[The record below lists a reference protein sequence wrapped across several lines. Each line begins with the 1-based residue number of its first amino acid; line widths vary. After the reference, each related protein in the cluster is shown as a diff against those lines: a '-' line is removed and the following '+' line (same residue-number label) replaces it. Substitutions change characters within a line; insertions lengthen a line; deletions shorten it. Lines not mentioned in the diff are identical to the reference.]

1 MSPNQPTDPSHSSS
15 ASSAKATATKP
26 RAFAG
31 VMPYLVSPVRADGS
45 VDTPVL
51 ARLCNDL
58 IEAGVH
64 GLSPLGSTGEF
75 AYLNAAQRMAVV
87 ECVIDAARGR
97 VPVIP
102 GVASCSTADAV
113 AQAKAYEARG
123 ADGILAI
130 LEAYFPIDDTGVYS
144 YFKAIADAVALPIV
158 LYTNPNFQRSDLSL
172 PVIDKLSHIDNVRY
186 LKDASFNTGR
196 LLSIMQ
202 KVEGRMQVF
211 AASSHIPAAVMMI
224 GGVGW
229 LAGPACLV
237 PRQSVALYDA
247 CMAGDWT
254 KAMELQRPLWGI
266 NQAFA
271 KYNLA
276 ACVKGGLEM
285 QGYAVG
291 EPLAPQMPLTDEG
304 REVVRGVLEGLGA
317 F

>member
-1 MSPNQPTDPSHSSS
+1 MPSIQPTDSS
-15 ASSAKATATKP
+15 APAPYRRTGT
-26 RAFAG
+26 RAFSG
-31 VMPYLVSPVRADGS
+31 VMPYLVSPIRADGR
-45 VDTPVL
+45 VDTQVL
-51 ARLCNDL
+51 TRLCNDL

-75 AYLNAAQRMAVV
+75 AYLSANQRMEVV
-87 ECVIDAARGR
+87 ECVIDAAAGR

-113 AQAKAYEARG
+113 TQAKAYEARG

-130 LEAYFPIDDTGVYS
+130 LEAYFPIDDAGVYD
-144 YFKAIADAVALPIV
+144 YFKAIADAVTLPIV

-172 PVIDKLSHIDNVRY
+172 PVIERLSHIDNIRY
-186 LKDASFNTGR
+186 LKDASTNTGR
-196 LLSIMQ
+196 LLSIIER
-202 KVEGRMQVF
+202 VEGRLQVF

-229 LAGPACLV
+229 LAGPACLI
-237 PRQSVALYDA
+237 PRQSVALYEL
-247 CMAGDWT
+247 CKAGDWT
-254 KAMELQRPLWGI
+254 AAMALQRELWGI

-291 EPLAPQMPLTDEG
+291 EPLAPQTPLTAEG
-304 REVVRGVLEGLGA
+304 HSAVRAVLERLGVL
-317 F
+317 